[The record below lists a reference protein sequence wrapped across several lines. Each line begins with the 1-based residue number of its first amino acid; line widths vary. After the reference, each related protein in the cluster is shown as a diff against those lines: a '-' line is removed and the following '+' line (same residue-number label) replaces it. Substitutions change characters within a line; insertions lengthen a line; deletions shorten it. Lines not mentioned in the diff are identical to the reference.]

1 MTYSVNAHHSAQAL
15 PGTKAPARLSLLSFV
30 TTRLELLRQRRS
42 LRALDARALE
52 DIGISRRDALQEA
65 GRSVWDAPESWKD

>member
-42 LRALDARALE
+42 LRALDAHALE

-65 GRSVWDAPESWKD
+65 GRSIWDAPESWKD